1 MFINNNECM
10 PSFLTLIKIFMF
22 LNNNERMPIVSISL
36 NEEILKQIDSL
47 QKNLG
52 FSGRSDAI
60 RAGIR
65 SFVAEEKQKE
75 NLSGNVNA
83 ILLVVHNDE
92 YDNQV
97 NGIKHS
103 YEDLIT
109 THLHS
114 KIEGDKCMELF
125 MLKGEADS
133 VSSITKDFQINKKMD
148 TVKLVAL

>member
-1 MFINNNECM
+1 MFLINNR
-10 PSFLTLIKIFMF
+10 
-22 LNNNERMPIVSISL
+22 RMPIVSISL
-36 NEEILKQIDSL
+36 TEEILKEIDSL
-47 QKNLG
+47 QKSLG

-65 SFVAEEKQKE
+65 SFVSEEKQKE

-133 VSSITKDFQINKKMD
+133 VSSITKDFQINKRMD
-148 TVKLVAL
+148 TVKLVTL

>member
-1 MFINNNECM
+1 
-10 PSFLTLIKIFMF
+10 MF
-22 LNNNERMPIVSISL
+22 LNNNHRMPIVSISL
-36 NEEILKQIDSL
+36 TEEILKEIDNL

-65 SFVAEEKQKE
+65 SFVSEEKQKE

-125 MLKGEADS
+125 MLKGEAES
-133 VSSITKDFQINKKMD
+133 VSDIPKDFQINKKMD
-148 TVKLVAL
+148 TVKLVTL

>member
-1 MFINNNECM
+1 
-10 PSFLTLIKIFMF
+10 MF
-22 LNNNERMPIVSISL
+22 LNNNEHMPIVSISL
-36 NEEILKQIDSL
+36 TEEILKEIDFL

-65 SFVAEEKQKE
+65 SFVSEEKQKE

-125 MLKGEADS
+125 MLKGEANS
-133 VSSITKDFQINKKMD
+133 VSEITKDFQINKKMD
-148 TVKLVAL
+148 TVKLVTL

>member
-1 MFINNNECM
+1 
-10 PSFLTLIKIFMF
+10 
-22 LNNNERMPIVSISL
+22 MPIVSISL
-36 NEEILKQIDSL
+36 TDEILKEIDTL
-47 QKNLG
+47 QKSLG

-65 SFVAEEKQKE
+65 SFVSEEKQKE
-75 NLSGNVNA
+75 DLSGNVNA

-125 MLKGEADS
+125 MLKGEAES
-133 VSSITKDFQINKKMD
+133 VSSITKDFQINKRMD
-148 TVKLVAL
+148 TVKLVTL

>member
-1 MFINNNECM
+1 
-10 PSFLTLIKIFMF
+10 MF
-22 LNNNERMPIVSISL
+22 LNNNRRMPIVSISL
-36 NEEILKQIDSL
+36 TEEILKEIDSL
-47 QKNLG
+47 QKSLG

-65 SFVAEEKQKE
+65 SFVSEEKQK
-75 NLSGNVNA
+75 VNA
-83 ILLVVHNDE
+83 ILLVVHSDE

-133 VSSITKDFQINKKMD
+133 VSSITKDFQINKRMD
-148 TVKLVAL
+148 TVKLVTL

>member
-1 MFINNNECM
+1 
-10 PSFLTLIKIFMF
+10 MF
-22 LNNNERMPIVSISL
+22 LNNKVRMPIVSISL
-36 NEEILKQIDSL
+36 NDEILKQIDAL
-47 QKNLG
+47 QKSLG

-65 SFVAEEKQKE
+65 SFVSEEKQKE
-75 NLSGNVNA
+75 DLSGNVNA

-97 NGIKHS
+97 TDVKHS
-103 YEDLIT
+103 FEDLIT
-109 THLHS
+109 MHLHS

-125 MLKGEADS
+125 ILKGES
-133 VSSITKDFQINKKMD
+133 ETVGEITKNFQTNKKMD

>member
-1 MFINNNECM
+1 
-10 PSFLTLIKIFMF
+10 
-22 LNNNERMPIVSISL
+22 MPIVSISL
-36 NEEILKQIDSL
+36 TEEILREIDAL

-65 SFVAEEKQKE
+65 SFVSEEKQKE
-75 NLSGNVNA
+75 DLSGNVNA

-125 MLKGEADS
+125 MLKGEANS
-133 VSSITKDFQINKKMD
+133 VSSITKDFQINKRMD
-148 TVKLVAL
+148 TVKLVTL

>member
-1 MFINNNECM
+1 MV
-10 PSFLTLIKIFMF
+10 
-22 LNNNERMPIVSISL
+22 LNNNEHMPIVSISL
-36 NEEILKQIDSL
+36 NDEILKQIDSL

-65 SFVAEEKQKE
+65 SFVSEEKQKE
-75 NLSGNVNA
+75 DLSGNVNA
-83 ILLVVHNDE
+83 ILLVIHNDE

-97 NGIKHS
+97 TDVKHS
-103 YEDLIT
+103 FEDLIT
-109 THLHS
+109 MHLHS

-125 MLKGEADS
+125 ILKGESDI
-133 VSSITKDFQINKKMD
+133 VSEITKNFQTNKKMD

>member
-1 MFINNNECM
+1 
-10 PSFLTLIKIFMF
+10 MF
-22 LNNNERMPIVSISL
+22 LNKSNYMPIVSISL
-36 NEEILKQIDSL
+36 NDEILKQIDNL
-47 QKNLG
+47 QSTMG

-65 SFVAEEKQKE
+65 SFVSEEKQKQD
-75 NLSGNVNA
+75 LSGEVNA

-92 YDNQV
+92 YDNEV

-109 THLHS
+109 MHLHN
-114 KIEGDKCMELF
+114 KIDGEKCMELF
-125 MLKGEADS
+125 ILKGESDP
-133 VSSITKDFQINKKMD
+133 VGEITKKFQINKKMD

>member
-1 MFINNNECM
+1 
-10 PSFLTLIKIFMF
+10 MF

-36 NEEILKQIDSL
+36 NEEILKQIDAL

-65 SFVAEEKQKE
+65 SFVSEEKQKE
-75 NLSGNVNA
+75 DLSGNVNA

-97 NGIKHS
+97 TEVKHS
-103 YEDLIT
+103 FEDLIT
-109 THLHS
+109 MHLHS

-125 MLKGEADS
+125 ILKGESDT
-133 VSSITKDFQINKKMD
+133 VSEITKNFQTNKKLD

>member
-1 MFINNNECM
+1 
-10 PSFLTLIKIFMF
+10 MF

>member
-1 MFINNNECM
+1 
-10 PSFLTLIKIFMF
+10 MF
-22 LNNNERMPIVSISL
+22 LNNNEHMPIVSISL
-36 NEEILKQIDSL
+36 TEEILKEIDNL

-65 SFVAEEKQKE
+65 SFVSEEKQKE

-109 THLHS
+109 TQLHS

-148 TVKLVAL
+148 TVKLVTL

>member
-1 MFINNNECM
+1 
-10 PSFLTLIKIFMF
+10 MF

-36 NEEILKQIDSL
+36 NDEILKQIDTL

-65 SFVAEEKQKE
+65 SFVSEEKQKE

-92 YDNQV
+92 YDDQV